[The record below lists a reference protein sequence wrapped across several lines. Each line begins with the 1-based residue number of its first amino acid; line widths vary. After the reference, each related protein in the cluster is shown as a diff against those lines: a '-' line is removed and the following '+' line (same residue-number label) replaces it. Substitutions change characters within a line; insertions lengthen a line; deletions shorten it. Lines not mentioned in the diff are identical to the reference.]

1 MALIL
6 RDRVKEGTTTTGTG
20 AIALAGAGA
29 TFKAFTDYMSNGDTT
44 YYAIAHTASGV
55 NEWEIG
61 LGTWNTGNTLSRTTV
76 LASSNSNNAVNLS
89 SGTKDIF
96 MTYPSN
102 KAVFLD
108 ASGNLTVS
116 GDLTVSGTTTTV
128 NSTTTTVDDPV
139 FTIGGDTAPGS
150 DDNKDRGI
158 EFRWHDGSSAK
169 VGFFG
174 FDDSTGKFT
183 FIPDATNSSEVFS
196 GTAGTIV
203 AALEGNASTAT
214 TLATARNIA
223 GQSFDGS
230 ANISIAPTDLTGVTS
245 TAAELNILDGVTS
258 TAAEL
263 NILDGVTSTAAEL
276 NILDGVT
283 STAAELNLVDGSSAG
298 TVVNS
303 KAVVYG
309 SSGEVNAT
317 TLQVGGQSITSTP
330 AELNILD
337 GVTATTAELNIMDGV
352 TATTAELNIMDGVT
366 ATATELNLMDG
377 VTATTAELNY
387 VDGVTSAIQTQIDT
401 KQPYHTIAVTVVD
414 SGGNKYALDGTVQQ
428 TALLQKSVTI
438 RFDQS
443 DSSNANHPLALST
456 TSDGTHNSGSAFT
469 TGVTTVGT
477 PGSAGAYTQ
486 VTLEQ
491 DAPDLLYTYCTN
503 HSGMGAK
510 VYSGKDWSTLTSTI
524 AELNILDGVTSTAA
538 ELNILDGVTSTAAEL
553 NILDGVTAT
562 TAELNIMDGVTSTTA
577 ELNILDGVT
586 STAAELNILDGVTST
601 ATELNLLDGVTATTA
616 ELNYVDGVTSAIQTQ
631 LDAKVALAGSTMT
644 GALRHDQDTV
654 AGGGGTVTIDLSAAN
669 NFQVNMTADTTFAF
683 SNKDAGRFGN
693 IIFVQD
699 GSGGHDFTLPSDC
712 KTPVNGASIVQ
723 STGANE
729 VSVLSYYVLNS
740 STILVNYIGDFA

>member
-1 MALIL
+1 M
-6 RDRVKEGTTTTGTG
+6 
-20 AIALAGAGA
+20 
-29 TFKAFTDYMSNGDTT
+29 
-44 YYAIAHTASGV
+44 
-55 NEWEIG
+55 
-61 LGTWNTGNTLSRTTV
+61 
-76 LASSNSNNAVNLS
+76 
-89 SGTKDIF
+89 
-96 MTYPSN
+96 
-102 KAVFLD
+102 
-108 ASGNLTVS
+108 
-116 GDLTVSGTTTTV
+116 
-128 NSTTTTVDDPV
+128 
-139 FTIGGDTAPGS
+139 
-150 DDNKDRGI
+150 
-158 EFRWHDGSSAK
+158 
-169 VGFFG
+169 VG
-174 FDDSTGKFT
+174 K
-183 FIPDATNSSEVFS
+183 INC
-196 GTAGTIV
+196 
-203 AALEGNASTAT
+203 
-214 TLATARNIA
+214 
-223 GQSFDGS
+223 
-230 ANISIAPTDLTGVTS
+230 
-245 TAAELNILDGVTS
+245 
-258 TAAEL
+258 
-263 NILDGVTSTAAEL
+263 
-276 NILDGVT
+276 
-283 STAAELNLVDGSSAG
+283 
-298 TVVNS
+298 
-303 KAVVYG
+303 
-309 SSGEVNAT
+309 
-317 TLQVGGQSITSTP
+317 
-330 AELNILD
+330 
-337 GVTATTAELNIMDGV
+337 V

-631 LDAKVALAGSTMT
+631 LDAKATKGFATAMAIAL
-644 GALRHDQDTV
+644 
-654 AGGGGTVTIDLSAAN
+654 
-669 NFQVNMTADTTFAF
+669 
-683 SNKDAGRFGN
+683 
-693 IIFVQD
+693 
-699 GSGGHDFTLPSDC
+699 
-712 KTPVNGASIVQ
+712 
-723 STGANE
+723 
-729 VSVLSYYVLNS
+729 
-740 STILVNYIGDFA
+740 